1 MRGRPGLEPEAGAT
15 LGRITT
21 GPQPLD
27 DHLVFEAEA
36 QRKKILDDLNAQKT
50 KIEAQIAEL
59 TTYERDYRRKL
70 KDFISGQLKGVDAQA
85 SVAPETSAKH

>member
-1 MRGRPGLEPEAGAT
+1 M
-15 LGRITT
+15 
-21 GPQPLD
+21 
-27 DHLVFEAEA
+27 VSEAEA
-36 QRKKILDDLNAQKT
+36 RRKKILDDLNAQKS
-50 KIEAQIAEL
+50 KIEGQIAEL